1 MRGIAVANTEKLG
14 EVMKIRTKLAL
25 NTFTIL
31 ILMTFIASAAVIG
44 IRYIQKSIFT
54 LTQKSTPYQVKTF
67 NHQRALQSHAANLLK
82 VAASDSL
89 EEFKNN
95 SARST
100 ESLAEEIKAADDL
113 TKLGS
118 PRNYDHDQFT
128 EITRGIEGI
137 TNKRLLLQRDTVV
150 SVAAM
155 KQNLANASGKLQSL
169 DASIRKL
176 QRGATDKMVTN
187 IYGNA
192 RDNEKST
199 LLSNVM
205 DSLKDLN
212 GFCAQLLQVNDKGTV
227 ESLYTNTAT
236 PLYNLQVAKRIV
248 WLDEGASE
256 GIVKSIYDID
266 EKLSAARDLYIIYV
280 GSHDSASHAKATKA
294 VSDAQGAISAMIDT
308 VKKEADTS
316 NYSQITS
323 SEVMSTSVL
332 DFSSTNGILMLSSE
346 TIFSSSVID
355 SLVNYSLSVRS
366 LADFD
371 KTVATIQNESNKVIA
386 SANKLMALLRK
397 GSFKKEIKLLDES
410 IRALTMV
417 KASFL
422 DKDGAADKI
431 RSSLKNVE
439 EVAKLN
445 QKMKE
450 MVAGQM
456 ALSNKDAAVAEQSQE
471 STVASVR
478 AAVSTTTTII
488 IVIAVVAVLASLLV
502 GRWIAAA
509 ITGPIADLSKLA
521 AGFGSGNFS
530 ISMDENRRDEF
541 GAVAAHFN
549 QASAK
554 LTEITNLLK
563 SSIDKLSGGAGHLS
577 QTADCLYRGTEEQ
590 VTHTAQSAVAM
601 TQINA
606 TVQTVAGHAC
616 DSAASSKEAHLMAT
630 NGMAVVT
637 KTFKGM
643 QEISQSVI
651 AASESI
657 AKLSENSRTI
667 DSILSTINDIADQTN
682 LLALNAAI
690 EAARAGEHG
699 LGFAVVADEVRK
711 LARRTAE
718 ATHEIAGIINI
729 IQADTVSSVAAMNEG
744 KLRVVEGMK
753 LSAEASESLEAI
765 VGVSKLGVDRAQ
777 MIATATDGQ
786 ATASRDVSERME
798 TIAGISGT
806 LKGATMDIKEA
817 SEQLSKIAHELN
829 EVALWF
835 KVS

>member
-1 MRGIAVANTEKLG
+1 
-14 EVMKIRTKLAL
+14 MKIRTKLTL
-25 NTFTIL
+25 NSFTIL
-31 ILMTFIASAAVIG
+31 ILMAFIASAAVIG
-44 IRYIQKSIFT
+44 IRFIQKNIFT

-89 EEFKNN
+89 DEFKNN

-100 ESLAEEIKAADDL
+100 ESLAEEIKAAEDL

-118 PRNYDHDQFT
+118 SRNYDHGQFT
-128 EITRGIEGI
+128 EITKAIEGI
-137 TNKRLLLQRDTVV
+137 TNKRLLLQRDTVA
-150 SVAAM
+150 SVATM

-176 QRGATDKMVTN
+176 QHGATDKMVTN
-187 IYGNA
+187 IYSNA

-199 LLSNVM
+199 LLSTVI

-212 GFCAQLLQVNDKGTV
+212 SFCSQLLQVNDKDTV
-227 ESLYTNTAT
+227 ESKYANTAT

-248 WLDEGASE
+248 WSEEGTAE
-256 GIVKSIYDID
+256 EIVKNIHEITDR
-266 EKLSAARDLYIIYV
+266 LSEAKEQYINYLGSRD
-280 GSHDSASHAKATKA
+280 SNRAKATQA
-294 VSDAQGAISAMIDT
+294 VQNAQSAISNMLDT
-308 VKKEADTS
+308 LKKEADKA

-323 SEVMSTSVL
+323 SEVMSNSVV
-332 DFSSTNGILMLSSE
+332 DFSTTNGILMLSSE

-355 SLVNYSLSVRS
+355 SLVNYSLSVKN
-366 LADFD
+366 LTDYD

-397 GSFKKEIKLLDES
+397 GQFTKEIKLLEES
-410 IRALTMV
+410 IRALTAV

-450 MVAGQM
+450 MVASQM
-456 ALSNKDAAVAEQSQE
+456 ELSSKDVAVAEQSQGK
-471 STVASVR
+471 TVASVR

-502 GRWIAAA
+502 GRWIAAG

-521 AGFGSGNFS
+521 AGFGSGDFS
-530 ISMDENRRDEF
+530 ISMDETRKDEF
-541 GAVAAHFN
+541 GTVAAHFN
-549 QASAK
+549 QAAAK
-554 LTEITNLLK
+554 LMEITNLLK
-563 SSIDKLSGGAGHLS
+563 SSIDKLSEGAKHLS
-577 QTADCLYRGTEEQ
+577 QTADSLYQGTEEQ

-606 TVQTVAGHAC
+606 TVQTVAGHAQ
-616 DSAASSKEAHLMAT
+616 DSAASSKDAHLMAT

-637 KTFKGM
+637 KTVRGM

-651 AASESI
+651 AASETI

-699 LGFAVVADEVRK
+699 MGFAVVADEVRK
-711 LARRTAE
+711 LAQRTAE
-718 ATHEIAGIINI
+718 ATNEIADIINI
-729 IQADTVSSVAAMNEG
+729 IQVDTVSSVAAMNEG
-744 KLRVVEGMK
+744 KLRVEEGMK

-777 MIATATDGQ
+777 MIASATDGQ

-798 TIAGISGT
+798 TIANITGT
-806 LKGATMDIKEA
+806 LKGSTMDIKEA
-817 SEQLSKIAHELN
+817 SEQLSRIAHGLN

-835 KVS
+835 KVA

>member
-1 MRGIAVANTEKLG
+1 MA
-14 EVMKIRTKLAL
+14 
-25 NTFTIL
+25 
-31 ILMTFIASAAVIG
+31 FIASAAVIG
-44 IRYIQKSIFT
+44 IRFIQKSIFT

-118 PRNYDHDQFT
+118 SRNYDHERFT
-128 EITRGIEGI
+128 EITKAIEGI
-137 TNKRLLLQRDTVV
+137 TNKRLLLQRDTVA
-150 SVAAM
+150 SVATM

-187 IYGNA
+187 IYSNA

-199 LLSNVM
+199 LLSNVN

-212 GFCAQLLQVNDKGTV
+212 SLCSQLLQVNDKDTV
-227 ESLYTNTAT
+227 ESIYANTAT
-236 PLYNLQVAKRIV
+236 PLYNLQFAKRVV
-248 WLDEGASE
+248 WLEEGTAE
-256 GIVKSIYDID
+256 RIVKNIYEIT
-266 EKLSAARDLYIIYV
+266 EKLSAAKEQYLTYLGSSRD
-280 GSHDSASHAKATKA
+280 STSRAQAAQA
-294 VSDAQGAISAMIDT
+294 VEEAQGAISAMLDT
-308 VKKEADTS
+308 VKKEADKS

-323 SEVMSTSVL
+323 SEVMSTSVV
-332 DFSSTNGILMLSSE
+332 DFSTTNSILMLSSE

-355 SLVNYSLSVRS
+355 SLVNYCLSVKS

-371 KTVATIQNESNKVIA
+371 KTVGTIQNESNKVIA

-397 GSFKKEIKLLDES
+397 GTFTKEIKLLEES
-410 IRALTMV
+410 IRALTAV

-422 DKDGAADKI
+422 DKNGAADKI
-431 RSSLKNVE
+431 RSSLVNVE
-439 EVAKLN
+439 EVTKLN
-445 QKMKE
+445 QKMKD
-450 MVAGQM
+450 MVASQM
-456 ALSNKDAAVAEQSQE
+456 ELSGKDVAVAEQSQE
-471 STVASVR
+471 KTVASVR
-478 AAVSTTTTII
+478 AAVSTTTAII

-502 GRWIAAA
+502 GRWIAAG

-521 AGFGSGNFS
+521 AGFGSGDFS
-530 ISMDENRRDEF
+530 ISMDETRKDEF
-541 GAVAAHFN
+541 GTVAAHFN

-554 LTEITNLLK
+554 LMEITNLLK
-563 SSIDKLSGGAGHLS
+563 SSIDKLSEGSRHLS
-577 QTADCLYRGTEEQ
+577 QTADCLHQGTEEQ

-606 TVQTVAGHAC
+606 TVQTVAGHAQ
-616 DSAASSKEAHLMAT
+616 DSAAASKDAHLMAT
-630 NGMAVVT
+630 NGMALVT

-651 AASESI
+651 AASETI

-699 LGFAVVADEVRK
+699 MGFAVVADEVRK
-711 LARRTAE
+711 LAQRTAE
-718 ATHEIAGIINI
+718 ATNEIADIVNI
-729 IQADTVSSVAAMNEG
+729 IQADTVSSVAAMSEG
-744 KLRVVEGMK
+744 KLRVEEGMK

-777 MIATATDGQ
+777 MIASATDGQ
-786 ATASRDVSERME
+786 ATASRDVSGRME
-798 TIAGISGT
+798 TIANISGT
-806 LKGATMDIKEA
+806 LKGSTMDIKEA
-817 SEQLSKIAHELN
+817 SEQLSRIALELN

-835 KVS
+835 RVA